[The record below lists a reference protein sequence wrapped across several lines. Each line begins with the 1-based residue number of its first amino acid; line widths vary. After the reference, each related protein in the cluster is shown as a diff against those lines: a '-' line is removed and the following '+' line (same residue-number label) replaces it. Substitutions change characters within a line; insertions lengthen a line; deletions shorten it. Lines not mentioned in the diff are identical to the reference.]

1 MKATERHEL
10 KKSELVKIMEKA
22 QAFFQTHGTKVLG
35 VIVAAIVIAA
45 AIWYIN
51 NTARIARQQA
61 MEQVLAIQSGRS
73 VDAKP
78 EDLRAIAQETSDEK
92 ISALAWKLYGDALY
106 NQTLTDKDAKVK
118 ELQMQAEEA
127 YNTVDQAVPPTKA
140 VMPSPAPN
148 WGRGAIYEDQANWN
162 QAAQVYQQVADNSK
176 LDNTGLREMAR
187 TKLAA
192 LDSIK
197 KAAQNPMP
205 TSQPATTQTK
215 PSTSPATTLEK

>member
-127 YNTVDQAVPPTKA
+127 YNTVIRQY
-140 VMPSPAPN
+140 PN
-148 WGRGAIYEDQANWN
+148 ETVLVAGAQLGRGAIYEDQANWN

-187 TKLAA
+187 TKLA
-192 LDSIK
+192 
-197 KAAQNPMP
+197 
-205 TSQPATTQTK
+205 
-215 PSTSPATTLEK
+215 

>member
-127 YNTVDQAVPPTKA
+127 YNTVIRQY
-140 VMPSPAPN
+140 PN
-148 WGRGAIYEDQANWN
+148 ETVLVAGAQLGRGAIYEDQANWN

-205 TSQPATTQTK
+205 PSQPATTQTK